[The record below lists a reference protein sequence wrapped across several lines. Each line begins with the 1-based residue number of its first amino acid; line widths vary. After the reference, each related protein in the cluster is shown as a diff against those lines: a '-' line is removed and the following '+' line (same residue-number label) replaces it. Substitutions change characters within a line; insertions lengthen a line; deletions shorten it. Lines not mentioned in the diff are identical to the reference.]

1 MWFDMEKPH
10 THSFV
15 RLVNSLRLVP
25 MTQII
30 KVTRRLSASTNLSKW
45 SLYQDVN
52 TIISAVKLN
61 ILTRCYEVYGDWLGF
76 RASLQ
81 WSLEELQL
89 LSLVLDFKQNTSIFQ
104 DLQNMQMC
112 PKAWSNHKWKLKPKR
127 KWICRRTDL
136 ITPPLTLLRVR
147 TLLLFA
153 FSNNEA
159 TTNNYCP
166 LSPLGG
172 SF

>member
-1 MWFDMEKPH
+1 METTH

-25 MTQII
+25 LSRISSMTQII
-30 KVTRRLSASTNLSKW
+30 KVTRRLSASTDLSKW

-89 LSLVLDFKQNTSIFQ
+89 LSL
-104 DLQNMQMC
+104 C
-112 PKAWSNHKWKLKPKR
+112 A
-127 KWICRRTDL
+127 
-136 ITPPLTLLRVR
+136 
-147 TLLLFA
+147 
-153 FSNNEA
+153 
-159 TTNNYCP
+159 
-166 LSPLGG
+166 
-172 SF
+172 